1 MTGYFDRLVGN
12 DALRHRLG
20 TEFSGSSFS
29 HAYIIEGPRGSGK
42 HTLARE
48 IAKAAACLSKDKGQ
62 TPVPCGTCKFCRKIE
77 SGTCPDI
84 ITVSRGEDRATMGV
98 DTVRAMRADVATI
111 PNDLDVKVYII
122 EDAHTMTEQAQNA
135 FLLTLEEPPSFVLF
149 LLLTEDASALLETV
163 RSRAPVF
170 RMQPIEKEALRSYL
184 LTSPEAKRA
193 GAAALADKDPVEFE
207 ELLLLA
213 GGKIGTALELLDPQT
228 RLPQTKRRHAVKDII
243 GALSAPNVGEQ
254 LFLTLRGAG
263 QNREELKALFSQL
276 QVALR
281 DLILLSKREHAP
293 LLFFTDK
300 DEALTLTDRL
310 TVGKLFSFAGAT
322 EEAIDA
328 LSANANVSLTLTHL
342 LVRLL
347 SP

>member
-1 MTGYFDRLVGN
+1 MTRYFDRLVGN

-20 TEFSGSSFS
+20 TEFSDGSFS

-48 IAKAAACLSKDKGQ
+48 IAKAAACLSKGDGH
-62 TPVPCGTCKFCRKIE
+62 TTVPCGTCKFCRKIDT
-77 SGTCPDI
+77 GACPDI
-84 ITVSRGEDRATMGV
+84 ITVARDEDRATMGV
-98 DTVRAMRADVATI
+98 DTVRAMRADIAAV

-170 RMQPIEKEALRSYL
+170 RMQPIEKQVLRDYL
-184 LTSPEAKRA
+184 QTDPEAKRA
-193 GAAALADKDPVEFE
+193 GAAALADKSPEEFE

-213 GGKIGTALELLDPQT
+213 NGKIGTALLLLDPQK
-228 RLPQTKRRHAVKDII
+228 RLPQIERRRTVKGII
-243 GALSAPNVGEQ
+243 DALWASNTGEQ
-254 LFLTLRGAG
+254 LFLALQKAG
-263 QNREELKALFSQL
+263 QNREELKAIFSQL
-276 QVALR
+276 LVAMR
-281 DLILLSKREHAP
+281 DLILLSKREQAP
-293 LLFFTDK
+293 LLFFTDQE
-300 DEALTLTDRL
+300 EALTLTDRL
-310 TVGKLFSFAGAT
+310 TARKLFSFVRAI

-328 LSANANVSLTLTHL
+328 LYANANVNLTLTHL

-347 SP
+347 S